1 MNEKKEQALFE
12 YDAKLSIS
20 EAIPMGLQHV
30 VAAVVGIVTPGIMIA
45 KVCQLSPSDTTIL
58 IQTSLIFSAVAT
70 LIQLFPIW
78 KSGFTVTS
86 YDGGKFCVCTDFDG
100 HRS

>member
-1 MNEKKEQALFE
+1 MNEKKSKHYLNMMRNYQFLKQFRW
-12 YDAKLSIS
+12 DCK
-20 EAIPMGLQHV
+20 HV

-70 LIQLFPIW
+70 LIQLFLFLEKW
-78 KSGFTVTS
+78 VHG
-86 YDGGKFCVCTDFDG
+86 YQL
-100 HRS
+100 